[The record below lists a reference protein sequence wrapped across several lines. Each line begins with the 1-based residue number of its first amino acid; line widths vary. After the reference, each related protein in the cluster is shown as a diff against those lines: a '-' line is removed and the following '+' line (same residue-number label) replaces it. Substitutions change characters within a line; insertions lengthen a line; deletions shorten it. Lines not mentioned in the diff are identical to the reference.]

1 MSAIKCY
8 CTMVFGPYAFENSK
22 ADSSQITLITW
33 AERWFKVEK
42 PVYIKKKTKTKTKQ
56 NKQNKQKN
64 MKRNQS
70 GKT

>member
-22 ADSSQITLITW
+22 VDSSQITLITW

-42 PVYIKKKTKTKTKQ
+42 PVSIKKQKNKNKTKQ
-56 NKQNKQKN
+56 TKQTKKHE
-64 MKRNQS
+64 
-70 GKT
+70 T